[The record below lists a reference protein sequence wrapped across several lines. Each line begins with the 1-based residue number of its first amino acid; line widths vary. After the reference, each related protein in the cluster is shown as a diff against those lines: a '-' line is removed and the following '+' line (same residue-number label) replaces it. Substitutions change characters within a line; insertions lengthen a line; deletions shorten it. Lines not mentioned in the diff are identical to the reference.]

1 MFANI
6 TPSLPI
12 VTIPLLYPAII
23 EPSPIADTSHV
34 ALALFFA
41 AVILPANTTF
51 VTFPL
56 VTLLGLFKNLLVL
69 AVSPDV
75 SLNVLNITNC
85 VFMFL
90 FPASSINVPSC
101 ISIFTCFAVLGIPF
115 MFTVILYPFVTVAF
129 PVSVADIAVFAV
141 VNAVP
146 STYTFILLPMVVATG
161 APMVPFSIPNVFK
174 CLSVPCITML
184 DVNVPSP
191 ANAVVALDT
200 LLHTGFTVSKNESM
214 FVSTFFFPFVSVIT
228 FAGIFTLSFISS
240 LSRPFICTVYSYPH
254 VKLAPPPVVELTAFS
269 VKLDIVYLLV
279 TSVSVPLV
287 ISYNF
292 ILLFVIF
299 DVVL

>member
-85 VFMFL
+85 VAIFL
-90 FPASSINVPSC
+90 FPDSSINVPSC
-101 ISIFTCFAVLGIPF
+101 ISIFTCFAVLGIPLI
-115 MFTVILYPFVTVAF
+115 FTVILYPFVTAAF
-129 PVSVADIAVFAV
+129 PVRVADIVVFAV

-146 STYTFILLPMVVATG
+146 STYTFILLPIVVATG
-161 APMVPFSIPNVFK
+161 APIVPFSIPNVFK
-174 CLSVPCITML
+174 CLSVPWITIL

-200 LLHTGFTVSKNESM
+200 LLHTGFTVSKYESI
-214 FVSTFFFPFVSVIT
+214 FVSTLFFPFVSVIVPLGT
-228 FAGIFTLSFISS
+228 FILNVTSSSVIPFITNLYSYPHFIVVPSDIVVVISFSSTVIVYPLPTACSAPFSILYIFTLSFV
-240 LSRPFICTVYSYPH
+240 IC
-254 VKLAPPPVVELTAFS
+254 L
-269 VKLDIVYLLV
+269 
-279 TSVSVPLV
+279 
-287 ISYNF
+287 F
-292 ILLFVIF
+292 IL
-299 DVVL
+299 